1 LSNFHLTY
9 EWIFD
14 TTLFP
19 SITFHL
25 SISSALNVMAD
36 THGTCDPAFESVRQ
50 LLQKNIA
57 SGEELGASLCV
68 KIDGKNVVD
77 IWGGHTDGSKTQPW
91 KEDTI
96 TPVWSCSKVVT
107 NLAALI
113 LVDRGLLDV
122 NENVAKYWPE
132 FGANGKENVK
142 VAHIL
147 SHSSGVSGWEP
158 SFGMTWEDV
167 YDVKSANEKLA
178 AQAPWHAP
186 GELNAYHLV
195 NQGHLVG
202 ELVQR
207 VSGKSLRQFIA
218 DEIAKPL
225 DADFDLGRPESDWP
239 RISPVVPPP
248 DVDASAFA
256 SLDPNGVTAKTY
268 MGSPLIGAGEKAN
281 THGFWKAEMGG
292 VGGIS
297 NARALAQIGSIMSL
311 NGTVGGKQYLSPE
324 TIDKALQEQIS
335 GPDAVLFFYI
345 RFGLGFA
352 LPSPESLPWIPD
364 GRLCF
369 WGGWGGSMIIMDLDR
384 RLTIGY
390 AMNKMQ
396 QVAIGNDCSKAYVEE
411 IYQVLKNI

>member
-1 LSNFHLTY
+1 
-9 EWIFD
+9 
-14 TTLFP
+14 
-19 SITFHL
+19 
-25 SISSALNVMAD
+25 MAD
-36 THGTCDPAFESVRQ
+36 THGPCDPAFSSVRELFQ
-50 LLQKNIA
+50 NNIA
-57 SGEELGASLCV
+57 TGEEVGASLCV
-68 KIDGKNVVD
+68 NIDGKNVVD
-77 IWGGHTDGSKTQPW
+77 IWGGHTDESKTQPW
-91 KEDTI
+91 NENTI

-158 SFGMTWEDV
+158 SLKMTWDDV
-167 YDVKSANEKLA
+167 FDVKSANEKLA

-202 ELVQR
+202 EIVQR

-225 DADFDLGRPESDWP
+225 GADFDLGRPESDWP
-239 RISPVVPPP
+239 RISPVIPPP

-268 MGSPLIGAGEKAN
+268 MGSPLIGAGERAN

-297 NARALAQIGSIMSL
+297 NARALARIGSIMSL
-311 NGTVGGKQYLSPE
+311 NGMVDGRQYLSPE
-324 TIDKALQEQIS
+324 TVDKALEEQIA
-335 GPDAVLFFYI
+335 GPDAVLFFYL
-345 RFGLGFA
+345 RLGLGFG
-352 LPSPESLPWIPD
+352 LPSPQSLPWIPD

-369 WGGWGGSMIIMDLDR
+369 WGGWGGSVVIMDLER
-384 RLTIGY
+384 RVTIGY

-396 QVAIGNDCSKAYVEE
+396 QVALGNDCSKAYVEE
-411 IYQVLKNI
+411 IYKVLNNN